1 MPDTSPSEDPLPIRN
16 RILTALRPAAQDF
29 IAKRVITRPF
39 SAGEVIY
46 QHGAPFTHAVFPH
59 EGALSLMA
67 YMEDGRSVEKASI
80 GLEGFLGFV
89 LLMGGGDA
97 ISTSVARIPGHAS
110 WLSIAHLDEALA
122 EFVCVRETMLRYAK
136 ALISQTM
143 ESVACNSL
151 HSAEQRIA
159 RWLLHAH
166 DRVEGDRF
174 LLTQQALAESL
185 GLRRATVSEA
195 CSEFQRYGL
204 LDYTRG
210 VLTVVDR
217 VGLEGKACECY
228 GRVRQ
233 TSLL

>member
-1 MPDTSPSEDPLPIRN
+1 MTPNGTLPIRN

-29 IAKRVITRPF
+29 ISKRVLTRPF

-46 QHGAPFTHAVFPH
+46 EVGAPFTHAVFPH
-59 EGALSLMA
+59 EGSLSLMA
-67 YMEDGRSVEKASI
+67 FMEDGRSVEKASI

-89 LLMGGGDA
+89 LIMGGGSA
-97 ISTSVARIPGHAS
+97 ISTSVARVPGHAS
-110 WLSIAHLDEALA
+110 WLSIEDLDEALA

-159 RWLLHAH
+159 RWLLHVH
-166 DRVEGDRF
+166 DRVQGDRF
-174 LLTQQALAESL
+174 LLTQQAMAESL
-185 GLRRATVSEA
+185 GLRRATVSDI
-195 CSEFQRYGL
+195 CSQFQRAGL
-204 LDYTRG
+204 LDYSRG
-210 VLTVVDR
+210 VLTVVER
-217 VGLEGKACECY
+217 AALESKACECY
-228 GRVRQ
+228 RRVRL